1 MPAAVNLIPAL
12 CLGVWLYLLVA
23 RGGFWRMR
31 EGAASGGIAGGSPA
45 VVAVVPARNEAAVVG
60 RAIASLAAQNYDG
73 PFRIVLVDDGSTDG
87 TADEA
92 RAAAESAGWAERLM
106 VVRAAPLAPGWS
118 GKLWA
123 VAEGVRCARQFQ
135 PEFLWLTDAD
145 IVHPPDN
152 LRQLT
157 ARASAGFDVVSY
169 MATLRCRTLAEC
181 ALIPAFV
188 FFFFMLYPP
197 AWIADER
204 RRTAGAA
211 GGCLLIRVAALERI
225 GGIEAIGGELIDD
238 CALARAV
245 KRSGGRVWLGLNYAT
260 KSIREYA
267 TFGEIGRMISRTAFT
282 QLGYSVWLLAGTV
295 IGLAVVYLAPP
306 AATLFGARPA
316 AALGSAAWLAMTV
329 AYWPVVR
336 FYRQPVWWA
345 PLLPLAAAF
354 YMGATVYS
362 AVEYWRGKGGQWKGR
377 TALSRGDGGL

>member
-1 MPAAVNLIPAL
+1 MIPAAVS
-12 CLGVWLYLLVA
+12 LGVWLYLLLA
-23 RGGFWRMR
+23 RGWFWRMR
-31 EGAASGGIAGGSPA
+31 EAPATGGIANGSPA
-45 VVAVVPARNEAAVVG
+45 VVAVVPARNEAPLVG
-60 RAIASLAAQNYDG
+60 RAIASLASQQYDG

-87 TADEA
+87 TPEAA
-92 RAAAESAGWAERLM
+92 RAAADAAGFSERLT
-106 VVRAAPLAPGWS
+106 VVGAAPLPPGWS

-123 VAEGVRCARQFQ
+123 VAEGVRYARRFQ

-169 MATLRCRTLAEC
+169 MATLHCRTLAER

-197 AWIADER
+197 AWISNAR

-211 GGCLLIRVAALERI
+211 GGCLLIRTAALERI

-245 KRSGGRVWLGLNYAT
+245 KRTGGRVWLGLSHAT
-260 KSIREYA
+260 ESIRQYG

-282 QLGYSVWLLAGTV
+282 QLRYSPWLLAGTV
-295 IGLAVVYLAPP
+295 IGLAMTYLVPP
-306 AATLFGARPA
+306 AATLFGAPPA
-316 AALGSAAWLAMTV
+316 AALGALAWLTMTV

-354 YMGATVYS
+354 YMCATMYS
-362 AVEYWRGKGGQWKGR
+362 AVAWWRGTGGQWKGR
-377 TALSRGDGGL
+377 VTMSR